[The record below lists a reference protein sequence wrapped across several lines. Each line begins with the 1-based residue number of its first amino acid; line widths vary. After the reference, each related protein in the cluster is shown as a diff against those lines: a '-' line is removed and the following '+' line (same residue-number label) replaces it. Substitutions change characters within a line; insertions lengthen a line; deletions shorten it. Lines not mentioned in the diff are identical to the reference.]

1 MSDTNM
7 SYTTSVYRIPSLQG
21 TENFNTWRIQMQD
34 ILTDLELID
43 YVTGAKAY
51 PSDTSPNTGS
61 GKQTASTSTQTTSTE
76 PNDEQKAW
84 SKADRKAL
92 SQIRLRVDA
101 HALTHIQSCDTSK
114 AAWDLLTNTFQ
125 VQGTVGLIDL
135 RRKFFSHRMAD
146 GEDVEEHMR
155 KMRDWFQQ
163 INIISPAAITE
174 VDWITTLVA
183 SLPDT
188 WDAFTQSIDFNF
200 DFSDTNLLSSK
211 ISDLRA
217 RILAEAHR
225 RHTREG
231 SSKAFYSNNR
241 PNQNFSRT
249 FNTHKQAPRSSDK
262 SNTKCNNCGRLGH
275 WAAECRQPGGG
286 AYKGGNNKPQYKPQG
301 KPTYNRFK
309 QPNNRN
315 NNARTH
321 MAADNKASQKFPTSR
336 DSFSFS
342 ANDEDWVM
350 ISRTNN
356 CWIADSGTTTH
367 IARDKSVFSDYENT
381 TGIVHGVTGKNAILG
396 RGTVTLRCKI
406 DPNSTEYRNITLRD
420 VAHVPSCPT
429 NLISLSLATEQGLNV
444 NMSANTLRISSPTGD
459 TIVLG
464 QKIQDQ
470 NSGNLWQVL
479 CESIEA
485 PHIYTEPEAPIHQDV
500 INDDKPAT
508 ENSNEPL
515 VRIAPPA
522 EGETR
527 REFCSSSERLKESEG
542 TGGDLQ
548 AINLEHIVDTESP
561 TAHLLQVPID
571 SKRNIFSSFS
581 NTLAIE
587 STHQSSTFQSSTS
600 PATTAQAH
608 MPSSTAAET
617 YSSNPNPIHSPSD
630 MKPSSRTQTYSD
642 NTGKST
648 LHLEPS
654 IGPINTSLIDHK
666 ESVHIG
672 IDNIG
677 SNDLPD
683 TEASIPSPLALAHVI
698 SPDETAEHQ
707 THRTGIDTAETIED
721 KIAQLERTGTRKRI
735 ERPTNTNSSNIYWVY
750 ELTHN
755 RNGHVTGY
763 KARPVIKGY
772 RRTLSPNYSQTFTPT
787 DHDCLQPPD
796 RDQSKP
802 VEQKLDLPL
811 DDDTKENLAI
821 EIEEID

>member
-7 SYTTSVYRIPSLQG
+7 SFTTSVYRIPSLQG

-51 PSDTSPNTGS
+51 PSDTLPNTGS
-61 GKQTASTSTQTTSTE
+61 GKQTASMSTQTTSTK
-76 PNDEQKAW
+76 PNDDQKAW

-101 HALTHIQSCDTSK
+101 HALTHIQSCTTSK

-211 ISDLRA
+211 IADLRS

-225 RHTREG
+225 RHTRQD
-231 SSKAFYSNNR
+231 SNRAYYTNNR
-241 PNQNFSRT
+241 AYNDSNPAHNMPRAAPHSSNK
-249 FNTHKQAPRSSDK
+249 FNSE
-262 SNTKCNNCGRLGH
+262 CNNCGRLGH

-286 AYKGGNNKPQYKPQG
+286 AYREGNNESNYRRQG
-301 KPTYNRFK
+301 KSTYNQFK
-309 QPNNRN
+309 QPDNRSDD
-315 NNARTH
+315 AHT
-321 MAADNKASQKFPTSR
+321 ASYSSR
-336 DSFSFS
+336 DSWSFS
-342 ANDEDWVM
+342 ANDEDWVL
-350 ISRTNN
+350 INRTNDF
-356 CWIADSGTTTH
+356 WIADSGTTTH
-367 IARDKSVFSDYENT
+367 IARDKSLFSEYENT

-396 RGTVTLRCKI
+396 RGTVRLKCKV
-406 DPNSTEYRNITLRD
+406 DSNSTEYRYITLRN
-420 VAHVPSCPT
+420 VAYVPTCPT

-444 NMSANTLRISSPTGD
+444 NMSANTLKISSPTGD

-470 NSGNLWQVL
+470 NSGNLWQIL
-479 CESIEA
+479 CESIKA
-485 PHIYTEPEAPIHQDV
+485 PHIYTEPQAPIHQDV

-522 EGETR
+522 EGEIKK
-527 REFCSSSERLKESEG
+527 ESCSSSKRLKESEG
-542 TGGDLQ
+542 TGGDLEV
-548 AINLEHIVDTESP
+548 INPAHIVDTESP
-561 TAHLLQVPID
+561 TAHLLQVPIN
-571 SKRNIFSSFS
+571 SKRNIFSTFS

-600 PATTAQAH
+600 PATTAQSC

-617 YSSNPNPIHSPSD
+617 DSPNPNPIHSPSD

-642 NTGKST
+642 NTGKYT

-654 IGPINTSLIDHK
+654 FGPINTSLIDHK
-666 ESVHIG
+666 ESVHVG
-672 IDNIG
+672 IDN
-677 SNDLPD
+677 SSSKDSPD
-683 TEASIPSPLALAHVI
+683 TELSIPSPLAPAHVI
-698 SPDETAEHQ
+698 SPDETAEHPTHQ
-707 THRTGIDTAETIED
+707 TEIDKDKTIED
-721 KIAQLERTGTRKRI
+721 KIAKLERIDKCERI
-735 ERPTNTNSSNIYWVY
+735 ERPTNSKLSNIYWVY
-750 ELTHN
+750 QLTHN
-755 RNGHVTGY
+755 CNGQITGY
-763 KARPVIKGY
+763 KARPIIKGY
-772 RRTLSPNYSQTFTPT
+772 RQIPSQDYSQTFVPA
-787 DHDCLQPPD
+787 DLEPKDRGQP
-796 RDQSKP
+796 KP
-802 VEQKLDLPL
+802 IEQKLTLPL
-811 DDDTKENLAI
+811 DDDTKDNLAI